1 MLRSLAAL
9 QQRVYARL
17 RRAMALRGVSKQ
29 RPRRD
34 REGWVEHLGRLSFE
48 TGAGKS
54 LRPPQDEAE

>member
-1 MLRSLAAL
+1 
-9 QQRVYARL
+9 
-17 RRAMALRGVSKQ
+17 MALRGVSKQ